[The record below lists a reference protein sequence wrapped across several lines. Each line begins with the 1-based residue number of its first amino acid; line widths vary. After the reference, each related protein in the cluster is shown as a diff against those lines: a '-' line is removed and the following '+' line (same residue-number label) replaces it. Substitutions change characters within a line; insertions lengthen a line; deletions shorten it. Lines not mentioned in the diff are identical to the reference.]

1 MRVKTAI
8 ALLAAQ
14 TQAFQSDVIKFNDI
28 KEMLSG
34 KLMSYWDRSSDESSS
49 CPQSVSGHR
58 IDSLPYWAMDQDLPC
73 MYAGQLRSSAVYEDY
88 FFYWLAPR
96 PDDLASESRVSQDNT
111 PLIVYLNGGPGS
123 TSMNALWTGN
133 GPLRVTQTGDDFE
146 ISYDTTISWQAAGD
160 LLWVDQPVGT
170 GWSYGEHT
178 VTSIDEIGEEFVQ
191 FLLSFYEEFP
201 VYRDRELVLTGES
214 FAGKYLSYT
223 SRAVMNYNDEQTN
236 GFQFNLKSMIV
247 SNPLVDTPTER
258 LNQHTVGWAL
268 GFYDDF
274 QTDQVE
280 VLRRH
285 CEEAPSLGLAPDET
299 STACK
304 NILNYISKPIGSVNQ
319 MDASHFGYEHNID
332 HTTFTNLFTE
342 SDRLDELKSALHIT
356 KTGEFMRTNS
366 TTAYYI
372 ADREN
377 NAADVYTEILSRGL
391 KVLINVGNYDMKD
404 GVRSQLEWIKG
415 IDFPDRELFD
425 LQPRKVYKY
434 LDQFDGSEKVGGWY
448 RHHEN
453 FTAIIVP

>member
-1 MRVKTAI
+1 
-8 ALLAAQ
+8 
-14 TQAFQSDVIKFNDI
+14 
-28 KEMLSG
+28 
-34 KLMSYWDRSSDESSS
+34 
-49 CPQSVSGHR
+49 
-58 IDSLPYWAMDQDLPC
+58 
-73 MYAGQLRSSAVYEDY
+73 
-88 FFYWLAPR
+88 
-96 PDDLASESRVSQDNT
+96 
-111 PLIVYLNGGPGS
+111 
-123 TSMNALWTGN
+123 MNALWTGN
-133 GPLRVTQTGDDFE
+133 GPLRVSQTGDDFE

-201 VYRDRELVLTGES
+201 VYKDRELVLTGES

-223 SRAVMNYNDEQTN
+223 SKAVLNYNDEQTN

-285 CEEAPSLGLAPDET
+285 CEEAPSLGFDPQET
-299 STACK
+299 SNACK
-304 NILNYISKPIGSVNQ
+304 NILNYISKPIGSVSQ
-319 MDASHFGYEHNID
+319 MDASHFGYEHIID

-356 KTGEFMRTNS
+356 KTSEFMRTNS

-377 NAADVYTEILSRGL
+377 NAADVYTELLARGL

-404 GVRSQLEWIKG
+404 GVRSQLEWIKQ
-415 IDFPDRELFD
+415 IDFPDRE
-425 LQPRKVYKY
+425 
-434 LDQFDGSEKVGGWY
+434 
-448 RHHEN
+448 
-453 FTAIIVP
+453 